1 MAFRIGQV
9 VELDAAGLDQ
19 EALLQTGDRGTVIK
33 EAVLNEVGA
42 LEARILWH
50 RGLRESRVVIDRL
63 RLYVNPM
70 DVPRRAQGSFET
82 MQALRVVLQEEEG
95 YAMEKVRRDF
105 ERACMSAEDLRGA
118 MIARYDGATW
128 RAFALSLGDRLETAV
143 TRAFDDHAGPL
154 AARIRA
160 NSLLVDAVRA
170 PDGEASEEEGEEE
183 KEEEA
188 EEDESDDE
196 RNGESMQFLPGE
208 HVVLRDGTACVVRET
223 NRRPTGLTTVIVMRS
238 DGYLQ
243 GVKASSIMRS
253 S

>member
-1 MAFRIGQV
+1 M
-9 VELDAAGLDQ
+9 
-19 EALLQTGDRGTVIK
+19 
-33 EAVLNEVGA
+33 
-42 LEARILWH
+42 
-50 RGLRESRVVIDRL
+50 
-63 RLYVNPM
+63 
-70 DVPRRAQGSFET
+70 
-82 MQALRVVLQEEEG
+82 
-95 YAMEKVRRDF
+95 
-105 ERACMSAEDLRGA
+105 
-118 MIARYDGATW
+118 
-128 RAFALSLGDRLETAV
+128 

-183 KEEEA
+183 KEEEEEEKEEEDE

-196 RNGESMQFLPGE
+196 RNDESMRFLPGE